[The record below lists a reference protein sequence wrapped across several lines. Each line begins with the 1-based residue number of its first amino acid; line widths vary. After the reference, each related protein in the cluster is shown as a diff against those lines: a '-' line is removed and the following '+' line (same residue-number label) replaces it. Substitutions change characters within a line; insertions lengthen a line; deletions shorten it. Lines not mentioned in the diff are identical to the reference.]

1 MNEKNRLAG
10 RFLPSRVYA
19 RWRWSVRFGLVA
31 LPLILFFAG
40 SIVVYLTPSR
50 YRSTAVFEYLGK
62 RTPAEAMALLKSQ
75 AVISRVVSDLKLS
88 GRFEVDSD
96 TAARIVSRQMKVSA
110 EPGTGLITLRTTALN
125 RELARD
131 LAVALPE
138 ALDSYEKSRAATE
151 LENRAAVE
159 SQLAREAE
167 DIAVE
172 KRKELTQWL
181 RVHGDAAIQ
190 AIDQLDL
197 DELRGD
203 WEHAVQRVR
212 EANDRRSS
220 IDNELAA
227 WKSVIA
233 VHTQPM
239 ISQNPVGK
247 GSANPLGR
255 VVLEAL
261 VSGLVFALAV
271 PYLLEFAFPRRR
283 PASRVPREVL
293 SQIEEEVAFC
303 QNP

>member
-40 SIVVYLTPSR
+40 SIVVYLTPGR

-62 RTPAEAMALLKSQ
+62 RTPAEAVTLLKSQ
-75 AVISRVVSDLKLS
+75 AVISRVVSELNLS

-96 TAARIVSRQMKVSA
+96 TAARILSRQVKVSA
-110 EPGTGLITLRTTALN
+110 EQGTGLIRLRTTALN

-131 LAVALPE
+131 LAAALPD
-138 ALDSYEKSRAATE
+138 ALDAYEKSRAATE

-167 DIAVE
+167 DIAAE

-181 RVHGDAAIQ
+181 RVHGDAPIQ
-190 AIDQLDL
+190 PIDRLDL

-239 ISQNPVGK
+239 ISHTPLGK

-271 PYLLEFAFPRRR
+271 PYLLELAFPRRR
-283 PASRVPREVL
+283 PTSRVPREVL

>member
-1 MNEKNRLAG
+1 
-10 RFLPSRVYA
+10 
-19 RWRWSVRFGLVA
+19 VA
-31 LPLILFFAG
+31 LPLILFIAG
-40 SIVVYLTPSR
+40 SIVVYLTPGR
-50 YRSTAVFEYLGK
+50 YRSTAVFEYLGR
-62 RTPAEAMALLKSQ
+62 RTPAEAVALLKSQ

-96 TAARIVSRQMKVSA
+96 TAARILSRQMKVSA

-131 LAVALPE
+131 LAAALPE
-138 ALDSYEKSRAATE
+138 ALDAYEKSRAATE

-190 AIDQLDL
+190 PIDRLDL

-212 EANDRRSS
+212 DANDRRSN
-220 IDNELAA
+220 IDNELSA

-239 ISQNPVGK
+239 ISHNPLGK

-261 VSGLVFALAV
+261 ASGFVCALGV
-271 PYLLEFAFPRRR
+271 PYLLELAFPRRR

>member
-31 LPLILFFAG
+31 LPLILFIAG
-40 SIVVYLTPSR
+40 SIVVYLTPGR
-50 YRSTAVFEYLGK
+50 YRSTAVFEYLGR
-62 RTPAEAMALLKSQ
+62 RTPAEAVALLKSQ

-96 TAARIVSRQMKVSA
+96 TAARILSRQMKVSA

-131 LAVALPE
+131 LAAALPE
-138 ALDSYEKSRAATE
+138 ALDAYEKSRAATE

-190 AIDQLDL
+190 PIDRLDL

-212 EANDRRSS
+212 DANDRRSN
-220 IDNELAA
+220 IDNELSA

-239 ISQNPVGK
+239 ISHNPLGK

-261 VSGLVFALAV
+261 ASGFVCALGV
-271 PYLLEFAFPRRR
+271 PYLLELAFPRRR